1 MGVLT
6 GTPKVKVCVLTEDYK
21 MKVPLS
27 VCTSNCCGLT
37 LLILQDDH
45 AETEC
50 RIRYHL
56 IELTTRKGRG
66 PV

>member
-27 VCTSNCCGLT
+27 VYTSNCRGLLT
-37 LLILQDDH
+37 LLILQDDQRQNV
-45 AETEC
+45 EYVIT
-50 RIRYHL
+50 L
-56 IELTTRKGRG
+56 SS
-66 PV
+66 

>member
-27 VCTSNCCGLT
+27 VCTSNCCGLLT
-37 LLILQDDH
+37 LLILQDDQRQNV
-45 AETEC
+45 EYVIT
-50 RIRYHL
+50 L
-56 IELTTRKGRG
+56 SS
-66 PV
+66 